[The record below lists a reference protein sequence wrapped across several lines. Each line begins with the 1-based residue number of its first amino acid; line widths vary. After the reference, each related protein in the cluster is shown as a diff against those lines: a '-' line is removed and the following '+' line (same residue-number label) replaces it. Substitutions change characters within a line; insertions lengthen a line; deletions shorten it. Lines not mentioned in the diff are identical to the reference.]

1 MKNLGPHT
9 IPHSKRTHRHGLPP
23 LTSTLMAGRV
33 GAWGLALVP
42 ALVMTLVLTLST
54 TALAVGTRTFKLQ
67 TLSDFEGGELDGVAL
82 DTRGRVRP
90 GFDLGKIPVTD
101 GTGIWDILVQSDG
114 TVLLATGNEGKLLAV
129 KDGRVKELADS
140 EALAITSLTS
150 AWGGT
155 VVMGTIPEG
164 RVLQWK
170 GGKLTELAKLPDVE
184 HVWKVAY
191 DAKRGVV
198 YAATGPD
205 GKVFRIT
212 RDGRATVYFDA
223 QQSHIM
229 SLAVGP
235 TGAVYAGSSE
245 DAIIYEIK
253 SAGRATVLHD
263 FEVTEVRGIAVSRDG
278 SVFAIA
284 NTLKLRDKGKG
295 VSGTSPPGP
304 SPTPSDTKGSGVLY
318 RFSPEGTPQELV
330 NDKDDYFVS
339 LALDDNGQPYFG
351 TGVEGQVYTV
361 SVSTLDVAL
370 MADVDERMVSALW
383 MRGKKH
389 FIAASDPGVLHP
401 VRGLG
406 GPNAIWTSKPLDAG
420 LKARF
425 GRLSWRSDR
434 QLSFSTRTGNTKE
447 PDDTWSAWSPALT
460 EEGDIASPRGR
471 FIQVRARWNRAP
483 NAILEEVTIPFITE
497 NLRPVLTT
505 VGVSSSSDL
514 ETGIKSSGGPI
525 TDSPTKEVSLSWAV
539 DNPDL
544 DRLEYFIDYRI
555 VGTSLW
561 ATLLPPGKKVTGTSY
576 DWDTTAFPE
585 GAYHLRVKVTDA
597 PSNPPANVKTDQ
609 MMSEV
614 IYVDNSPPLIP
625 ELRVVG
631 RHVLGLVRD
640 KIGPIQRI
648 EISVA
653 GTDEWYPFFP
663 VDGIFDRKEE
673 RFDADVS
680 HIVPSG
686 PALLSV
692 RVYDRANNSTVRSI
706 QLP

>member
-1 MKNLGPHT
+1 MRQTSQRTRRRTTHAHRIGFLGLL
-9 IPHSKRTHRHGLPP
+9 GLVAI
-23 LTSTLMAGRV
+23 LLV
-33 GAWGLALVP
+33 G
-42 ALVMTLVLTLST
+42 VLSPT

-67 TLSDFEGGELDGVAL
+67 NLSDFEGGELDGVAL
-82 DTRGRVRP
+82 DTQGRVRP
-90 GFDLGKIPVTD
+90 GFDLGSVPVPE
-101 GTGIWDILVQSDG
+101 GTGIWDLLVQADG
-114 TVLLATGNEGKLLAV
+114 TVVLATGNEGKLLSV
-129 KDGRVKELADS
+129 KGGQVKELADS
-140 EALAITSLTS
+140 EALAITSLAS

-191 DAKRGVV
+191 DSKKGVV

-223 QQSHIM
+223 EQSHIM

-235 TGAVYAGSSE
+235 KGAVYAGSSE
-245 DAIIYEIK
+245 DAILYEIR
-253 SAGRATVLHD
+253 SAGRATVLYD
-263 FEVTEVRGIAVSRDG
+263 FGVTEVRDVAVHKDG
-278 SVFAIA
+278 TVFAIA
-284 NTLKLRDKGKG
+284 NTLKLRDKAKG
-295 VSGTSPPGP
+295 PSGQSPPGP
-304 SPTPSDTKGSGVLY
+304 SPTPGGTKGSGVLY
-318 RFSPEGTPQELV
+318 RFSADGTPQELV

-339 LALDDNGQPYFG
+339 LALDDNGKPYFG

-361 SVSTLDVAL
+361 NVASLDIAL

-383 MRGKKH
+383 MRGKKRYV
-389 FIAASDPGVLHP
+389 AASDPGVLHP

-406 GPNAIWTSKPLDAG
+406 GPNAVWTSKVLDAG
-420 LKARF
+420 LRARF
-425 GRLSWRSDR
+425 GRLSWRADR
-434 QLSFSTRTGNTKE
+434 ALSFSTRTGNTKE
-447 PDDTWSAWSPALT
+447 PDDTWSAWSSALT
-460 EEGDIASPRGR
+460 AAGNITSPRGR
-471 FIQVRARWNRAP
+471 FIQVRARWNKAP

-497 NLRPVLTT
+497 NLRPVLTS
-505 VGVSSSSDL
+505 VGTSDSSDL
-514 ETGIKSSGGPI
+514 ETGIQSSGGPI
-525 TDSPTKEVSLSWAV
+525 TSEPDKEMSLSWAV
-539 DNPDL
+539 DNPDKDEL
-544 DRLEYFIDYRI
+544 QYFVEYRI
-555 VGTSLW
+555 VGTMVW
-561 ATLLPPGKKVTGTSY
+561 ATLLPPGKKVTSTSY
-576 DWDTTAFPE
+576 DWDTATFPE
-585 GAYHLRVKVTDA
+585 GAYHIRVTASDA
-597 PSNPPANVKTDQ
+597 PSNPPGTVKTDQ

-614 IYVDNSPPLIP
+614 IYVDNTPPEIP

-631 RHVLGLVRD
+631 RHVLGVARD
-640 KIGPIQRI
+640 RIGPIQRI

-653 GTDEWYPFFP
+653 GTDEWFPFFS

-680 HIVPSG
+680 HIVPRG

-692 RVYDRANNSTVRSI
+692 RVYDSADNSTVRSI